1 MKNLIRPNGSRA
13 ARLAAA
19 GIVVAAAI
27 AAAAGLAGRG
37 YASPTGKAY
46 KASYPHK
53 ERFERPTLRHGHLII
68 RGTRAGEL
76 LAPRQGC
83 GVR

>member
-37 YASPTGKAY
+37 YASPAGKAY

-53 ERFERPTLRHGHLII
+53 ERFKEPSS
-68 RGTRAGEL
+68 GTAT
-76 LAPRQGC
+76 
-83 GVR
+83 